1 MSIYITLHLRVR
13 VFLSPEHF
21 ILFQSEGLS
30 KGSYLVPYLWFL
42 CVFCYY
48 CRCCLA
54 MDEAFCDVQKEILP
68 SSVLKVISLT
78 GVCSSLVVAAPC
90 FVGVDVVAGS
100 QSNSISVSA
109 KAKCEHYIGEVDCCE
124 YRAMVVLA
132 L

>member
-1 MSIYITLHLRVR
+1 MFS
-13 VFLSPEHF
+13 SPEHF
-21 ILFQSEGLS
+21 ILFHSRGFS
-30 KGSYLVPYLWFL
+30 RICSS
-42 CVFCYY
+42 CVFLLLLWLLFGNG
-48 CRCCLA
+48 R
-54 MDEAFCDVQKEILP
+54 
-68 SSVLKVISLT
+68 SVLGCAKRDVVMPAVLKMISLT
-78 GVCSSLVVAAPC
+78 DVCSSFAVAVPC